1 MHESIT
7 ERQFEARL
15 QRSLLWSKYF
25 VVTILSLLLIRL
37 FSLQIVKRGELY
49 KLSEANRI
57 QLFFDPAPR
66 GVIYERNGK
75 VIVENTGSFSVLF
88 SPTNLTREQTEGILR
103 KLSEILELSYPAILA
118 KVHSSIRHPL
128 NTILVAENV
137 PREKVF
143 CLAEEKVNLP
153 GVNIE
158 IQPKRHYL
166 HRNFAS
172 HLLGHLGEIGPK
184 ELAVLSGAGYK
195 LGDIMGKSG
204 VEKIYDNFLRGMSG
218 GRQIEIDAG
227 GRQLRIINSLL
238 PEEGDSLI
246 LTLDGRIQKL
256 CEDALEGKAGAI
268 CVMDPT
274 NGEIL
279 ALVSK
284 PDFDPNLFTERL
296 SPSRTQELFTD
307 PGLPMFNRAIQ
318 SQYAPGSLFKI
329 VAAIAG
335 LEEGLIGVDETM
347 DCRGSLRIGDREFK
361 CWKEG
366 GHRRLNI
373 VQAIAQSC
381 DVFFY
386 QLGLKV
392 GADRMAR
399 YARMLGLERELGI
412 SLPSEATGLV
422 PDSLWKK
429 INFGKEWYAGD
440 TANMSIGQGYLEAT
454 PLQMASLISTIANGG
469 VIYKPLLIKK
479 IIDGRGKIVETFPPK
494 ILGKPRISSETLSI
508 IRKGLR
514 EAVLSGTSQALK
526 FKALAVAGKTG
537 TAQNPH
543 GEDHAWFIC
552 YAPEEASR
560 IALAILVEHGGHGAS
575 AAAPLARRIL
585 HGIFT
590 LEADKEPEVFVS
602 KEAYED

>member
-88 SPTNLTREQTEGILR
+88 SPTNLTREQTEEILR

-195 LGDIMGKSG
+195 LGDIIGKSG

-429 INFGKEWYAGD
+429 INFGEQWYPGD

>member
-1 MHESIT
+1 
-7 ERQFEARL
+7 
-15 QRSLLWSKYF
+15 
-25 VVTILSLLLIRL
+25 
-37 FSLQIVKRGELY
+37 
-49 KLSEANRI
+49 
-57 QLFFDPAPR
+57 
-66 GVIYERNGK
+66 
-75 VIVENTGSFSVLF
+75 
-88 SPTNLTREQTEGILR
+88 
-103 KLSEILELSYPAILA
+103 
-118 KVHSSIRHPL
+118 
-128 NTILVAENV
+128 
-137 PREKVF
+137 
-143 CLAEEKVNLP
+143 
-153 GVNIE
+153 
-158 IQPKRHYL
+158 
-166 HRNFAS
+166 
-172 HLLGHLGEIGPK
+172 
-184 ELAVLSGAGYK
+184 
-195 LGDIMGKSG
+195 
-204 VEKIYDNFLRGMSG
+204 
-218 GRQIEIDAG
+218 
-227 GRQLRIINSLL
+227 
-238 PEEGDSLI
+238 
-246 LTLDGRIQKL
+246 
-256 CEDALEGKAGAI
+256 
-268 CVMDPT
+268 MDPT

-329 VAAIAG
+329 VAVIAG

-429 INFGKEWYAGD
+429 INFGEQWYPGD

>member
-1 MHESIT
+1 MHQSIT
-7 ERQFEARL
+7 ERQYEQRL

-25 VVTILSLLLIRL
+25 VIAILSLLLIRL

-57 QLFFDPAPR
+57 QLFMDPAPR
-66 GVIYERNGK
+66 GVIYDRNGK

-88 SPTNLTREQTEGILR
+88 SPTNLTREQTEEILR

-118 KVHSSIRHPL
+118 KVHSSIRQPL
-128 NTILVAENV
+128 NTIRVAENV
-137 PREKVF
+137 PPQKVF

-158 IQPKRHYL
+158 IEPKRHYL

-184 ELAVLSGAGYK
+184 ELMVLSGAGYK
-195 LGDIMGKSG
+195 LGDIIGKSG

-268 CVMDPT
+268 CAIDPA
-274 NGEIL
+274 NGEVL

-284 PDFDPNLFTERL
+284 PDFDPNLFTEWL

-307 PGLPMFNRAIQ
+307 AGLPMFNRTIQ

-335 LEEGLIGVDETM
+335 LEEGVIGVDETM
-347 DCRGSLRIGDREFK
+347 ECRGSLRIGDREFK
-361 CWKEG
+361 CWKER
-366 GHRRLNI
+366 GHRRVNI

-386 QLGLKV
+386 QLGLRV
-392 GADRMAR
+392 GADTMAR
-399 YARMLGLERELGI
+399 YAKMLGLERELGI

-422 PDSLWKK
+422 PDSIWKK
-429 INFGKEWYAGD
+429 INFGKGWYPGD

-469 VIYKPLLIKK
+469 VIYKPLLVKK
-479 IIDGRGKIVETFPPK
+479 IIDGRGEIVETFQPK

-514 EAVLSGTSQALK
+514 EAVLSGTSQAVK

-552 YAPEEASR
+552 YVPEEAPR

-585 HGIFT
+585 HGIFA

-602 KEAYED
+602 KEFYED